1 MAFGV
6 SKEELQKALQEL
18 RRDCYAEIKSAEEYK
33 RAAEIYK
40 QTVEEMLRG
49 ECEDSSTDDIKA
61 GKGLKPLPTN
71 FHNGII
77 REYGW

>member
-18 RRDCYAEIKSAEEYK
+18 RRACDAEIKSAEEYK

-40 QTVEEMLRG
+40 CNGWNVIRIGNKSKMDERGDEE
-49 ECEDSSTDDIKA
+49 
-61 GKGLKPLPTN
+61 
-71 FHNGII
+71 
-77 REYGW
+77 